1 MNPLPSQDAKSI
13 SLKGIVGIENMGN
26 MCYVNA
32 IIQLLRT
39 CQDWNIF
46 CLTHSVESFNNKK
59 AVLAYKDIVA
69 TIWSAHRPAYVR
81 PLAFISEIKNIVQN
95 TPYAMFGTHMQ
106 QDAHEYLSF
115 LLDQFHEEL
124 KVSVELVSKEL
135 PNQDKM
141 IISAQTAWNYFLL
154 KHTSIVVDTFFGMLR
169 KTVVC
174 SNCNNRTYQWELFN
188 SLKIPCDGETLYEWI
203 RKEVN
208 EVTDIDA
215 YKCDSCNGRHPA
227 KKYSHIW
234 KMPKHLFIL
243 INRFQNNNMK
253 NMTTCNLVDTLSFK
267 QFYAEEVQTD
277 NIYELCGI
285 VDHHG
290 QHIHSGHYTAQ
301 YKHPISKEWWLF
313 DDNVAHE
320 IGHAHFSAANY
331 ILSYHTL

>member
-1 MNPLPSQDAKSI
+1 MNPLDTRPIA
-13 SLKGIVGIENMGN
+13 LKGIVGIENMGN

-46 CLTHSVESFNNKK
+46 CLTNSVESFNNKK

-69 TIWSAHRPAYVR
+69 TIWSAYHPAYVR
-81 PLAFISEIKNIVQN
+81 PLAFISEIRYIVQN

-106 QDAHEYLSF
+106 QDGHEYLSF

-124 KVSVELVSKEL
+124 KVPSVFPHEELLNK
-135 PNQDKM
+135 DKM
-141 IISAQTAWNYFLL
+141 MILAQTAWNHFLL
-154 KHTSIVVDTFFGMLR
+154 KHTSVVVDTFFGMLR
-169 KTVVC
+169 KTVIC

-188 SLKIPCDGETLYEWI
+188 SLKIPCEGETLYEWI

-208 EVTDIDA
+208 EITDIDA
-215 YKCDSCNGRHPA
+215 YKCDSCNGRHSA

-253 NMTTCNLVDTLSFK
+253 NMTSCNLVDTLSFK
-267 QFYAEEVQTD
+267 QFYAEEVQID
-277 NIYELCGI
+277 NIYELFGI

-290 QHIHSGHYTAQ
+290 PHIHSGHYTAQ

-320 IGHAHFSAANY
+320 IGHAHFNPANY
-331 ILSYHTL
+331 ILSYHMQ